1 MVMAWKVVE
10 CGTRKVPW
18 DGEVEGYV
26 YWALLMDKRT
36 GEELEF
42 ELFSGIY
49 YGAEEEDDLGIVE
62 VTINGAVDFSE
73 MFPLDEEERVMRKVK
88 RMYRDIID
96 AIRRECDEFVL

>member
-1 MVMAWKVVE
+1 MAWKVVE

-26 YWALLMDKRT
+26 YWALLMDKKT

-49 YGAEEEDDLGIVE
+49 YGAEGEEDLGIVE
-62 VTINGAVDFSE
+62 VMINGTVDFSE
-73 MFPLDEEERVMRKVK
+73 MFNLDEEERIMRRVR

-96 AIRRECDEFVL
+96 AIRKECDKFML